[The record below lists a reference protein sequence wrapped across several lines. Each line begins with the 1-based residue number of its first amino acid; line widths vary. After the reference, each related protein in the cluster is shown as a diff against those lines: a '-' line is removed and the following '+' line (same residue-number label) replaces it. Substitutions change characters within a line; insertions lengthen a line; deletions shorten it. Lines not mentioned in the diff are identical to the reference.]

1 MRMMSIASGSSGNC
15 IYIGTDSTHV
25 LVDDGIS
32 RKKVLEGLAK
42 LELSAEDI
50 DAVLV
55 THEHDDHIKGI
66 GVFERHCMTP
76 LYGTAETLDY
86 ISECKSIGALPE
98 GIYHSVEAGT
108 GFRIKDLEIIPVS
121 VSHDALN
128 PVSYVFQSGDRRAG
142 IVTDLG
148 VYDDE
153 IVNNFTNLDAV
164 LIEANHDVNMLL
176 NGPYPYP
183 LKQRI
188 MSRRGHLSNEACGRL
203 LGRLICDKT
212 SRIVLGH
219 LSKENNFPDLAY
231 ETVRME
237 INLGDNSLKADN
249 FDIQVARRD
258 VPSEIITL

>member
-15 IYIGTDSTHV
+15 IYIGTDNTHI

-32 RKKVLEGLAK
+32 KKKVLEGLAK

-50 DAVLV
+50 DAVLI

-66 GVFERHCMTP
+66 GVFERHCITP
-76 LYGTAETLDY
+76 LYGTAETLEY
-86 ISECKSIGALPE
+86 ISHYKNIGAMPD
-98 GIYHSVEAGT
+98 GIYHSIEAGDS
-108 GFRIKDLEIIPVS
+108 FKIKDLEICSVS

-128 PVSYVFQSGDRRAG
+128 PVAYVFRSGDRRMG
-142 IVTDLG
+142 VVTDLG
-148 VYDDE
+148 VYNEE
-153 IVNNFTNLDAV
+153 IVENFTGLDAV

-188 MSRRGHLSNEACGRL
+188 LGQRGHLSNEACGQL
-203 LGRLICDKT
+203 LGQLLCDRT

-237 INLGDNSLKADN
+237 INLGDNEFKADE

-258 VPSEIITL
+258 VPSDIITL